1 VIIDTLYVWP
11 NDIVYFEMFI
21 DEQLID
27 EYAGQRVKVFQMNG
41 DMFVACEDGDD
52 VDGKVIYYSAD

>member
-52 VDGKVIYYSAD
+52 GMVR